1 MIKQRQQDNNN
12 ICAPMSNSTER
23 RQREREIDKESKTER
38 ELSVTTNERVRTK

>member
-23 RQREREIDKESKTER
+23 RQRERDRQR
-38 ELSVTTNERVRTK
+38 E